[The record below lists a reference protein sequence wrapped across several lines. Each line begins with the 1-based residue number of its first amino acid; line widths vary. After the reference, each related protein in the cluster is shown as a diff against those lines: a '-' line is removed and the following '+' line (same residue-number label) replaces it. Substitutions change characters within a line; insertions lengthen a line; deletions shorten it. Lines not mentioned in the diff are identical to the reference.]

1 MSDTTQEILKL
12 CQELKAENV
21 LLFAQNKAMLKSLGI
36 KQFLK
41 PSEDEAKAKAKAA
54 AKAKAD
60 AKAKAEADAQP
71 PTLSELYKKGK
82 ASLKRRG
89 LKQEFY
95 HKLVAFTKGE
105 TLQGDDYKQAYVDCF
120 NVTGYGA
127 L

>member
-12 CQELKAENV
+12 CQELKAENK
-21 LLFAQNKAMLKSLGI
+21 LLFEQNKAMLEALGI
-36 KQFLK
+36 KQFVR
-41 PSEDEAKAKAKAA
+41 PSGSEAKAKAQ

-60 AKAKAEADAQP
+60 AKAKAEAEAEP